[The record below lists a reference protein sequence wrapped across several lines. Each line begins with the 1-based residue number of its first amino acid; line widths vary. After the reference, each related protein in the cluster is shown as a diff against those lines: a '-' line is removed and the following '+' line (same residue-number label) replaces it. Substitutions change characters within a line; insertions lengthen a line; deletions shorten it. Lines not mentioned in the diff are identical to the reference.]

1 MDENRNKEDTYELD
15 RIRMQKIKEL
25 LEAQKRK
32 QQKEELKSSFQDK
45 IEYLLRV
52 VLDPEAYTY
61 FNKLKQAEPWV
72 YQRIYNELI
81 SPDVIRNIDYLLAI
95 IARQGGVPRR
105 IPVDVIMYLERK
117 VKGIKGTIK
126 VKRGDEILDL
136 GSYLTKNK

>member
-61 FNKLKQAEPWV
+61 FNKLKQAELWV